1 MQRNPPQHK
10 GPSRKQSDSLAG
22 TFWHVSCGTKE
33 ETLSYKEV
41 CNADS
46 ESEDRCSDFVAGFL
60 ILPFAKQGRA
70 QESPKQQKNVSETQL
85 RAFAKVYVEVEK
97 IRQAYEP
104 RLKEAK
110 NPEEGKQIQNEAASK
125 MQGALTKE
133 GLTEE
138 SYIQIFEVARAD
150 EGLHKKLVELINE
163 ERQKS

>member
-1 MQRNPPQHK
+1 MQT
-10 GPSRKQSDSLAG
+10 A
-22 TFWHVSCGTKE
+22 
-33 ETLSYKEV
+33 TLKTV
-41 CNADS
+41 AAI
-46 ESEDRCSDFVAGFL
+46 FVAGFL

-70 QESPKQQKNVSETQL
+70 QESPKQQLNVSETQL
-85 RAFAKVYVEVEK
+85 KAFAKVYVEVEK

-110 NPEEGKQIQNEAASK
+110 NPAEGKQIETEAVSK

-138 SYIQIFEVARAD
+138 SYTQIFEIARAD
-150 EGLHKKLVELINE
+150 EGLRKKLIELINE